1 MVSLQG
7 FLVIKAVLFPAIY
20 FRLLETNMP
29 KNSRQTLQNFSNSS
43 SFELIV
49 ILDNSFIRT
58 FLNLLSEKTLYF
70 LQFTIFGSVS
80 LQ

>member
-20 FRLLETNMP
+20 FCLLETNMP